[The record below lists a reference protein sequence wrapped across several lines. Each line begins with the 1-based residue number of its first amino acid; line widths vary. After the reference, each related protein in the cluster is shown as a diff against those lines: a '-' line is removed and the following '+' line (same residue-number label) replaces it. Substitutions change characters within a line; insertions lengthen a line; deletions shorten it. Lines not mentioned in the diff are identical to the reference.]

1 MYCPRDLREAPPW
14 PAARQETEARIRV
27 EHVPIR
33 IVLIEDNDV
42 FREALELLLTLNGE
56 IEVVESQAHGGSV
69 VEICR
74 RLSPD
79 VVLVDY
85 RLPGLDGVQITR
97 TLREHCPSVAVV
109 ALTAA
114 AGEREIQ
121 AMLDAG
127 AVACVRKDEPLDAIT
142 DAVRAAVS

>member
-1 MYCPRDLREAPPW
+1 M
-14 PAARQETEARIRV
+14 
-27 EHVPIR
+27 PIR

-42 FREALELLLTLNGE
+42 FREALELLLTIGGE
-56 IEVVESQAHGGSV
+56 IEVVGAEAHGASA

-74 RLSPD
+74 KLSPD

-85 RLPGLDGVQITR
+85 RLPGLDGVEVTR
-97 TLREHCPSVAVV
+97 AVRKHCPAVAVV

-114 AGEREIQ
+114 AGDREIQ

-127 AVACVRKDEPLDAIT
+127 AVACVRKDQPLEEISE
-142 DAVRAAVS
+142 AVRAAAAVQAD